1 MVHASSKQQRRTF
14 WITAMITVPIIV
26 IIGSLMGY
34 LSNSGYGNIWFD
46 ALDQPDITP
55 PGWVFGA
62 VWTSIYV
69 MLGLSLAKILSVRD
83 ARGRGFALI
92 LFYVQLAA
100 NFAWSPVFFGAQQVT
115 LALYLTVFILMV
127 TIATTFAFACIS
139 KAAAWLL
146 VPYMVWLSFASILNY
161 QIDQRNP
168 DAETLVPSGQTYQ
181 MGYMQGHSPRE
192 GILYAK
198 R

>member
-1 MVHASSKQQRRTF
+1 MSHASPKQQRRAF
-14 WITAMITVPIIV
+14 WMVAMITVPVIV

-34 LSNSGYGNIWFD
+34 LSNSGYGNAWFD
-46 ALDQPDITP
+46 ALDLPAITP
-55 PGWVFGA
+55 PGWVFGV

-69 MLGLSLAKILSVRD
+69 MLGLSLAQILTAFD

-92 LFYVQLAA
+92 LFYVQLGA
-100 NFAWSPVFFGAQQVT
+100 NFAWTPIFFGAQLVT
-115 LALYLTVFILMV
+115 LALYLIVFILMV
-127 TIATTFAFACIS
+127 TIATTFAFARIS

-168 DAETLVPSGQTYQ
+168 DAERLVPSSQTSQ
-181 MGYMQGHSPRE
+181 MG
-192 GILYAK
+192 
-198 R
+198 